1 MKQTANHAAEE
12 AALVAASTLDRTKA
26 QEIAESNNVELVISN
41 LENEFV

>member
-1 MKQTANHAAEE
+1 MKHTANHAAEE
-12 AALVAASTLDRTKA
+12 AALVVASTLDCTKA